1 MMQARLYV
9 KHIKTETD
17 MTDSELQELAT
28 DILAG
33 KTLPFGPHGVYDSA
47 DWIDGAEQAHEG
59 ELTDLRIM
67 VAKERAWGRFTS
79 SHLASRNDWTFEEYY
94 ERMAA

>member
-1 MMQARLYV
+1 
-9 KHIKTETD
+9 

-33 KTLPFGPHGVYDSA
+33 KTLPFGQYGVYDSA
-47 DWIDGAEQAHEG
+47 DWIDGAEQAREG

-67 VAKERAWGRFTS
+67 VAKERAWDRFTS
-79 SHLASRNDWTFEEYY
+79 SRVASRNDWTFEEYC